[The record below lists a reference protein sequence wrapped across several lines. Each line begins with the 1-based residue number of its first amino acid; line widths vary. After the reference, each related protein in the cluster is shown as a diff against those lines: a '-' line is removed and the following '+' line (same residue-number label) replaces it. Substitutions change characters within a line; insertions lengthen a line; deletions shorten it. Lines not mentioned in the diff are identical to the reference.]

1 MKNNYQYILGRI
13 VAKMNARRYLGFFD
27 HCADSWDMRVAR
39 ARTER
44 ILKRVNFGERI
55 TLHQAI
61 YF

>member
-1 MKNNYQYILGRI
+1 MKTDYQSMLKRI
-13 VAKMNARRYLGFFD
+13 VSKMNARRHLGFFD
-27 HCADSWDMRVAR
+27 HCSDSWDMCVAR

-44 ILKRVNFGERI
+44 ILKRVNSGERI